1 MRDFHIDIVSTL
13 KAIGLPVHYEMF
25 LHSGLETPC
34 ISYMEISNIDEIRGN
49 THGYSRISYQ
59 VKVWS
64 NDIAE
69 LQRYAVLIDD
79 AMRTL
84 GFKRTGSAELHD
96 SNSAMMQKALTFEV
110 IAYEEY

>member
-1 MRDFHIDIVSTL
+1 MKDYHKEIVTTL

-34 ISYMEISNIDEIRGN
+34 ISYLEISNVDEMNGN

-59 VKVWS
+59 VKIWAK
-64 NDIAE
+64 DISVI
-69 LQRYAVLIDD
+69 QTYAAQIDK
-79 AMRTL
+79 AMRSL
-84 GFKRTGSAELHD
+84 GFKRSSGVEMHD
-96 SNSAMMQKALTFEV
+96 SNSAMIQKVMTFDV